1 MNKCDV
7 KRPLGKKV
15 NSQAIS
21 SNVRFRCNRSIRVFI
36 FIQFSTPRKWENSHY
51 HGYINAKW
59 TTSWRYFDSIRML
72 DIVNSKSFW
81 TLKIEEHHTNIS
93 NDNVKP
99 ITNIFKIS
107 KYIICQYKRLHEWFS
122 RGVNHPITSPM
133 VKLFFS
139 KWCNKISKNRQQ
151 IQSSTKIL

>member
-36 FIQFSTPRKWENSHY
+36 FIQFYTSRKWENSHY
-51 HGYINAKW
+51 QRYINAKW
-59 TTSWRYFDSIRML
+59 TTSLRYFDSIKML
-72 DIVNSKSFW
+72 GIVNSKSFR
-81 TLKIEEHHTNIS
+81 TLEIEDHHTNSS

-99 ITNIFKIS
+99 ITNIFKIA
-107 KYIICQYKRLHEWFS
+107 KYIISQYKWLRVAPWFS
-122 RGVNHPITSPM
+122 RRINHSTTVPT
-133 VKLFFS
+133 VKIIF
-139 KWCNKISKNRQQ
+139 KMMQ
-151 IQSSTKIL
+151 